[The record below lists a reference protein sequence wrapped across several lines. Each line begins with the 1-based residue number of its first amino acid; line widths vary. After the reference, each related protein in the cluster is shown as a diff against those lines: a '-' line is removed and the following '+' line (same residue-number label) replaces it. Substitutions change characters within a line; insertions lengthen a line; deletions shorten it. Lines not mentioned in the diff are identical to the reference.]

1 MLYWTVYKLGQ
12 FLVLF
17 LAQLMSS
24 SYSIRDSFSFAKE
37 VASFDLRHFKT
48 SFDND
53 PFFTNKPVEKQFCV
67 KKTKQ
72 NKKQKK
78 EKKYVS
84 IHFFVVVIIAT

>member
-1 MLYWTVYKLGQ
+1 
-12 FLVLF
+12 
-17 LAQLMSS
+17 MSS

-37 VASFDLRHFKT
+37 VTSFDLRHFKT
-48 SFDND
+48 SFDNN

-72 NKKQKK
+72 KKTKKKKK